1 MERLDIFLEGLL
13 NRSNKT
19 DVVSTK
25 EFLISAIEDRI
36 RSPRSNFN
44 ERMPE
49 ILDLLKNTYVRAT
62 TTKIKI
68 TTKPQCFIRVHEDC
82 DGSIASLQFMWI
94 QARNKNT
101 YYYVRWGFG
110 NKGLYFDGLGVG
122 FYKEDT
128 CDLFRRGV
136 ISCYE
141 VPGRDMKEYLR
152 TINNLESIPSY
163 YSENEKNGE
172 KRSFF

>member
-1 MERLDIFLEGLL
+1 MKRLNSFLEGLL
-13 NRSNKT
+13 NKSNKT
-19 DVVSTK
+19 DVVDTK

-49 ILDLLKNTYVRAT
+49 ILDLLKNTYTRASAA
-62 TTKIKI
+62 KIKI
-68 TTKPQCFIRVHEDC
+68 TTKPQCFIRVHEDY
-82 DGSIASLQFMWI
+82 DRSIASLGFMWI
-94 QARNKNT
+94 QARGKNT

-110 NKGLYFDGLGVG
+110 NKGLYFDSLGVG

-128 CDLFRRGV
+128 CDLFKKGV

-141 VPGRDMKEYLR
+141 VPEEDMKEYFR
-152 TINNLESIPSY
+152 AINNLTPIPSY
-163 YSENEKNGE
+163 YNENEKMII
-172 KRSFF
+172 KQVIR

>member
-19 DVVSTK
+19 DVVSAK
-25 EFLISAIEDRI
+25 EFLISAIEERI

-68 TTKPQCFIRVHEDC
+68 TTKPQCFIKVHEDY
-82 DGSIASLQFMWI
+82 DRSIASLQFMWI

-110 NKGLYFDGLGVG
+110 NKGLYFDGLGG
-122 FYKEDT
+122 RF
-128 CDLFRRGV
+128 LQRGH
-136 ISCYE
+136 
-141 VPGRDMKEYLR
+141 L
-152 TINNLESIPSY
+152 
-163 YSENEKNGE
+163 
-172 KRSFF
+172 